1 MRRGVVFATRRAPA
15 PADLACAA
23 VVGVQTP
30 SARVARATGT
40 PPRAL
45 SSAWL
50 KATVE
55 NHHLPKNRGSV
66 AAMAIALPL
75 MADGIVLLFAYTSIA
90 LFVRSMVFNAVVSV

>member
-1 MRRGVVFATRRAPA
+1 
-15 PADLACAA
+15 
-23 VVGVQTP
+23 
-30 SARVARATGT
+30 
-40 PPRAL
+40 
-45 SSAWL
+45 L

-66 AAMAIALPL
+66 AATAIALPL